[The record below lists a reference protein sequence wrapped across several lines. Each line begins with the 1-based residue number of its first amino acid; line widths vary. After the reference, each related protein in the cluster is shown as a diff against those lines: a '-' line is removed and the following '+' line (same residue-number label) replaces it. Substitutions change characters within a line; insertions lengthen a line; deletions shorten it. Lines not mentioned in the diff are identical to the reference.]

1 MSVSRKA
8 QPGLFYQ
15 LSMTID
21 YTWEDNSCRT
31 GTKIECFIGETRLP
45 IWKTQPD
52 QCLEMTPETTRGVN
66 KDIIIA
72 VSVVSGLVVC
82 GAVLLSLVV
91 LWLRKHRAGSGEAH
105 NSTEA
110 CALVVHPIVTVG
122 EWKQKEQ
129 PMEQIGLW
137 GTKPLTGTNGIHI
150 GHNERLENCKLL

>member
-1 MSVSRKA
+1 MSVSRKS

-31 GTKIECFIGETRLP
+31 GTKIECFIGEKRLP

-52 QCLEMTPETTRGVN
+52 QCLEMTTETTRGVN
-66 KDIIIA
+66 KDIVMA

-82 GAVLLSLVV
+82 GAVFIVV
-91 LWLRKHRAGSGEAH
+91 LLWLRKRRAGNGEAQ

-110 CALVVHPIVTVG
+110 CELVVHPIVTVG
-122 EWKQKEQ
+122 EWEQKEK
-129 PMEQIGLW
+129 PMEEIGLW
-137 GTKPLTGTNGIHI
+137 GTKPLKGRNGIHN
-150 GHNERLENCKLL
+150 GHNEHLENSKLL